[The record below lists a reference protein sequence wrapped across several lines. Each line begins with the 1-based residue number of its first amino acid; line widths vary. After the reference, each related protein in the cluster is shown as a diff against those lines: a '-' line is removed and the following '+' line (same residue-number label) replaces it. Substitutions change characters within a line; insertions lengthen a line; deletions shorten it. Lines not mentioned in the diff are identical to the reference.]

1 MEQEKNKKT
10 ASVRVQ
16 KLFSCLRNV
25 LRTCGRKIVKGWL
38 GEIIAGLIL
47 LLIYAFLPLTL
58 AMMKGNILLFL
69 GLFLILLG
77 TGAWYAKQKHQ
88 MAL

>member
-1 MEQEKNKKT
+1 MKQEKNKKT
-10 ASVRVQ
+10 ASERCQ
-16 KLFSCLRNV
+16 KLFLCLRNV
-25 LRTCGRKIVKGWL
+25 LHSCGRKIIKGWL

-47 LLIYAFLPLTL
+47 LIVYSVLPLTL

-77 TGAWYAKQKHQ
+77 TGAWYAKQKRR
-88 MAL
+88 MSM